1 MSGADIS
8 ASRAIRSRHQSVMPV
23 SKLAEHAAADSHNPD
38 EIECR
43 HQPAGGTTMF
53 SELVESTPRASDK
66 RKKLAVITSL
76 ASQAACLLTLIVIP
90 LVYTQALPKVIFKST
105 LVLPKEPAAQPPTPT
120 APPNGKPHSV
130 RLLRDNVLT
139 EPVRIPTRVR
149 IFREAELPPELAVA
163 PGIGDAPMVNLFN
176 LAAAPAVAVNRPA
189 EPVVPRRVQLGGK
202 VEDAKLISRI
212 QPVYPA
218 PAIQVRIQGDV
229 ILHAIIGKEGDVN
242 ELQVI
247 SGHPFLVRAALDA
260 VRQWRYRPTLLNGLP
275 VEVETT
281 ITVSFVLGQ

>member
-1 MSGADIS
+1 
-8 ASRAIRSRHQSVMPV
+8 
-23 SKLAEHAAADSHNPD
+23 
-38 EIECR
+38 
-43 HQPAGGTTMF
+43 
-53 SELVESTPRASDK
+53 
-66 RKKLAVITSL
+66 
-76 ASQAACLLTLIVIP
+76 
-90 LVYTQALPKVIFKST
+90 
-105 LVLPKEPAAQPPTPT
+105 
-120 APPNGKPHSV
+120 
-130 RLLRDNVLT
+130 
-139 EPVRIPTRVR
+139 
-149 IFREAELPPELAVA
+149 
-163 PGIGDAPMVNLFN
+163 MVNLFN

-189 EPVVPRRVQLGGK
+189 EPVTTRRVQLGGK
-202 VEDAKLISRI
+202 VEDAKLISRV

-247 SGHPFLVRAALDA
+247 SGHPFLVKAALDA